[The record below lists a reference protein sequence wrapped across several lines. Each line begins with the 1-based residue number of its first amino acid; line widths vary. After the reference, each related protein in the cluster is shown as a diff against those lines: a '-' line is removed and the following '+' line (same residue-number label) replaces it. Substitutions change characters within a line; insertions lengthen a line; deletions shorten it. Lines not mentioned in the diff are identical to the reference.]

1 MCGIVGLA
9 SENKNLKKISNRFS
23 KSLDTLK
30 HRGPDNY
37 EIWESKN
44 KKVFLGHTRLSI
56 LDISTKANQPFSY
69 RDRYIITFNGEIYNF
84 QELSEILKKKGHKLK
99 TKSDT
104 EILIASYAEW
114 GIDCLNFIEG
124 MFAFAI
130 YDIFSNKIF
139 AARDRSGEK
148 PFFYALK
155 DEIFL
160 FASEIKA
167 LLSFELIPR
176 EINKNSL
183 NNFLYLG
190 YIPGS
195 SCMFKNIYKLP
206 PGNFLMYD
214 LDKNFLKIKKYWEL
228 PEPKKKQFKNDY
240 EIIRDLDKLLS
251 SSIKQQLKADVPI
264 GILLSGGLDSS
275 LITAIA
281 SQYKNEI
288 KTFSISFPNFENF
301 DESNYANYISRS
313 FNTDHYAF
321 EANNSSASMIPNF
334 VYHFDEPIADTS
346 IFPTWLVF
354 KEVSKVCKVA
364 IGGDGA
370 DEIFGGYS
378 HYSRLIKLKKIARF
392 IPLSLRIK
400 LSELAKSNL
409 DIGMKGRNY
418 IRILGTD
425 FNNSIPKINIFFDE
439 EYRAILGPFFKEE
452 YLSNTKEKEHEEISK
467 DFINTI
473 LKDDFNN
480 YLPENILAKV
490 DRASM
495 QNSVEAR
502 SPFLNY
508 KLIEYVFKNI
518 PSSKK
523 ISHKGRKII
532 LRSLAKKYLPK
543 DFNYSRKQGF
553 SIPLNEWLKKGDFRD
568 FFYESLLGSDSIFNK
583 KLIKSLFKLQDK
595 GFSNA
600 DRLFSLV
607 ILQEWKKAFR
617 VSL

>member
-1 MCGIVGLA
+1 MCGILGIA
-9 SENKNLKKISNRFS
+9 TRNKDSRKISERFS
-23 KSLDTLK
+23 KSLNTLH
-30 HRGPDNY
+30 HRGPDNSD
-37 EIWESKN
+37 IWVSKN
-44 KKVFLGHTRLSI
+44 KNVFLGHKRLSI
-56 LDISTKANQPFSY
+56 IDISEKGNQPFSY
-69 RDRYIITFNGEIYNF
+69 RDKYIITFNGEIYNYA
-84 QELSEILKKKGHKLK
+84 ELAEILKKKGYKFK
-99 TKSDT
+99 TNSDT
-104 EILIASYAEW
+104 EILLLSFVQW
-114 GIDCLNFIEG
+114 GINCLDYIDG

-130 YDIFSNKIF
+130 YDLINNKLFS
-139 AARDRSGEK
+139 ARDRAGEK
-148 PFFYALK
+148 PFFYSLRG
-155 DEIFL
+155 ETLL

-167 LLSFELIPR
+167 ILSFNLIPR
-176 EINKNSL
+176 EINNKAL
-183 NNFLYLG
+183 NRFLYLG
-190 YIPGS
+190 YNPNED
-195 SCMFKNIYKLP
+195 CMLKNIFKLP
-206 PGNFLMYD
+206 PGNFLLYD
-214 LDKNFLKIKKYWEL
+214 IENNLLKIEKYWQL
-228 PEPKKKQFKNDY
+228 PQSIENKNKNNI
-240 EIIRDLDKLLS
+240 EIIEELDQLLI

-281 SQYKNEI
+281 SQFKENF
-288 KTFSISFPNFENF
+288 KTFNISFPNSKKYNEAR
-301 DESNYANYISRS
+301 YASYISKQ
-313 FNTDHYAF
+313 FNTEHYEF

-378 HYSRLIKLKKIARF
+378 HYSRLLKLKKISRF

-400 LSELAKSNL
+400 ISELATNNL
-409 DIGMKGRNY
+409 DIGIKGRNY
-418 IRILGTD
+418 LRILGTD
-425 FNNSIPKINIFFDE
+425 FNNDIPKINIFFDE
-439 EYRAILGPFFKEE
+439 EYRERLGHFLKKN
-452 YLSNTKEKEHEEISK
+452 YLVNTKEKEDEISK

-473 LKDDFNN
+473 LKDDFYN

-490 DRASM
+490 DRTSM

-518 PSSKK
+518 PSNKK

-568 FFYESLLGSDSIFNK
+568 FFYESLLGSDTIFNK
-583 KLIKSLFKLQDK
+583 KSINTLFKLQDK
-595 GFSNA
+595 GYSNA

-607 ILQEWKKAFR
+607 ILQEWTKAFK

>member
-1 MCGIVGLA
+1 MCGILGIA
-9 SENKNLKKISNRFS
+9 TRNKDSRKISERFS
-23 KSLDTLK
+23 KSLNTLH
-30 HRGPDNY
+30 HRGPDNSD
-37 EIWESKN
+37 IWVSKN
-44 KKVFLGHTRLSI
+44 KNVFLGHKRLSI
-56 LDISTKANQPFSY
+56 IDISEKGNQPFSY
-69 RDRYIITFNGEIYNF
+69 RDKYIITFNGEIYNYA
-84 QELSEILKKKGHKLK
+84 ELAEILKKKGYKFK
-99 TKSDT
+99 TNSDT
-104 EILIASYAEW
+104 EILLLSFVQW
-114 GIDCLNFIEG
+114 GINCLDYIDG

-130 YDIFSNKIF
+130 YDLINNKLF
-139 AARDRSGEK
+139 AARDRAGEK
-148 PFFYALK
+148 PFFYSLRG
-155 DEIFL
+155 ETLL

-167 LLSFELIPR
+167 ILSFNLIPR
-176 EINKNSL
+176 EINNKAL
-183 NNFLYLG
+183 NRFLYLG
-190 YIPGS
+190 YNPNED
-195 SCMFKNIYKLP
+195 CMLKNIFKLP
-206 PGNFLMYD
+206 PGNFLLYD
-214 LDKNFLKIKKYWEL
+214 IESNLLKIEKYWQL
-228 PEPKKKQFKNDY
+228 PQSIKNKNKNNI
-240 EIIRDLDKLLS
+240 EIIEELDQLLI

-281 SQYKNEI
+281 SQFKENF
-288 KTFSISFPNFENF
+288 KTFNISFPNSKKYNEAR
-301 DESNYANYISRS
+301 YASYISKQ
-313 FNTDHYAF
+313 FNTEHYEF

-378 HYSRLIKLKKIARF
+378 HYSRLLKLKKISRF

-400 LSELAKSNL
+400 ISELATNNL
-409 DIGMKGRNY
+409 DIGIKGRNY
-418 IRILGTD
+418 LRILGTD
-425 FNNSIPKINIFFDE
+425 FNNDIPKINIFFDE
-439 EYRAILGPFFKEE
+439 EYRQRLGHFLKEN
-452 YLSNTKEKEHEEISK
+452 YLANTKEKEDAISK

-473 LKDDFNN
+473 LTDDFYN

-490 DRASM
+490 DRTSM

-518 PSSKK
+518 PSNKK

-568 FFYESLLGSDSIFNK
+568 FFYESLLGSDTIFNK
-583 KLIKSLFKLQDK
+583 KSINTLFKLQDK
-595 GFSNA
+595 GYSNA

-607 ILQEWKKAFR
+607 ILQEWTKAFK